1 MILCLTL
8 APPGFRTLLF
18 FGVLGRLFDDLP
30 LLLVALL
37 VWTWLAMAAGFPAVL
52 FSSGFLGLYSV
63 VLLDW
68 CAAGDEDSRR
78 RDAFVR
84 FGVMTERGPAAA
96 VAAEEDTEIEGELVP
111 VGEGDLHR
119 GKAVR
124 FCCLAC
130 AAEVEGDDPLVPA
143 AAASCD
149 SLRFPRS
156 KGFGGFFSLAAIS

>member
-1 MILCLTL
+1 M
-8 APPGFRTLLF
+8 AAPGFKTLLF

-52 FSSGFLGLYSV
+52 LSSGFLGLYSV
-63 VLLDW
+63 VLLEDW

-96 VAAEEDTEIEGELVP
+96 GDATEEDTEIERELVP
-111 VGEGDLHR
+111 VGAGGSLRD
-119 GKAVR
+119 KAVR

-130 AAEVEGDDPLVPA
+130 VVEVEGDDPLVTAAP

-149 SLRFPRS
+149 NRRFPRS
-156 KGFGGFFSLAAIS
+156 RGFGGFFSLAAIS